1 MRRKARGRI
10 RMNRKL
16 GIGFLIIAFVPAMA
30 MAADR
35 PSLEQLEMRAAKLL
49 PTKEQLR
56 FQEIPWVHDL
66 AEAQKIAK
74 MQHRP
79 IFLWGYG
86 GRARPDN
93 GLEGC

>member
-1 MRRKARGRI
+1 MLART
-10 RMNRKL
+10 
-16 GIGFLIIAFVPAMA
+16 LIVLVL
-30 MAADR
+30 AAT
-35 PSLEQLEMRAAKLL
+35 PVAAQSTPEQLERRAASLL

-56 FQEIPWVHDL
+56 YQEIPWVHDL
-66 AEAQKIAK
+66 ADAQATARAE
-74 MQHRP
+74 QRP

>member
-1 MRRKARGRI
+1 MR
-10 RMNRKL
+10 L
-16 GIGFLIIAFVPAMA
+16 HIGKSCVWVIVVAAATVAQPPAPP
-30 MAADR
+30 R
-35 PSLEQLEMRAAKLL
+35 PTLEQLEARAPGLL

-56 FQEIPWVHDL
+56 YQDIPWVHDL
-66 AEAQKIAK
+66 AEAQTIARAER
-74 MQHRP
+74 RP

>member
-1 MRRKARGRI
+1 MRIHISFIATC
-10 RMNRKL
+10 
-16 GIGFLIIAFVPAMA
+16 LIATAISAQPPSK
-30 MAADR
+30 
-35 PSLEQLEMRAAKLL
+35 PSLAQLEKRAATLL

-56 FQEIPWVHDL
+56 YQEIPWVHDL
-66 AEAQKIAK
+66 AEAQKVAQDEK
-74 MQHRP
+74 RP

>member
-1 MRRKARGRI
+1 
-10 RMNRKL
+10 MNAHRAL
-16 GIGFLIIAFVPAMA
+16 GAFLALFVALAVALAQP
-30 MAADR
+30 
-35 PSLEQLEMRAAKLL
+35 PTSPPTLEQLQKRAASLI

-56 FQEIPWVHDL
+56 YQEIPWIHDL
-66 AEAQKIAK
+66 AEAQKVA
-74 MQHRP
+74 QTEHRP

>member
-1 MRRKARGRI
+1 MKIVNWG
-10 RMNRKL
+10 L
-16 GIGFLIIAFVPAMA
+16 GVLVVTIGLRVRLS
-30 MAADR
+30 AAER
-35 PSLEQLEMRAAKLL
+35 PTLEQLERRAATLL

-56 FQEIPWVHDL
+56 YQEIPWVHDL
-66 AEAQKIAK
+66 AEAQQVAQSEK
-74 MQHRP
+74 RP

>member
-1 MRRKARGRI
+1 MRI
-10 RMNRKL
+10 H
-16 GIGFLIIAFVPAMA
+16 IAFIAPCLIATA
-30 MAADR
+30 ITAQSASK
-35 PSLEQLEMRAAKLL
+35 PTLAQLEKRAATLL

-56 FQEIPWVHDL
+56 YQEIPWVHDL
-66 AEAQKIAK
+66 AEAQQVAQAEK
-74 MQHRP
+74 RP

>member
-1 MRRKARGRI
+1 LWLIAA
-10 RMNRKL
+10 
-16 GIGFLIIAFVPAMA
+16 GF
-30 MAADR
+30 AALAQA
-35 PSLEQLEMRAAKLL
+35 PLLTLQQLETRAAGLL

-56 FQEIPWVHDL
+56 YQEIPWVHDL
-66 AEAQKIAK
+66 AEAQKVA
-74 MQHRP
+74 QAEHRP

>member
-1 MRRKARGRI
+1 MIARTVTSLVLVITIVATSFGQS
-10 RMNRKL
+10 
-16 GIGFLIIAFVPAMA
+16 
-30 MAADR
+30 R
-35 PSLEQLEMRAAKLL
+35 PTLEQLQKRAAELIPDKA
-49 PTKEQLR
+49 QLR

-66 AEAQKIAK
+66 ADAQKLAQEEK
-74 MQHRP
+74 RP

>member
-1 MRRKARGRI
+1 MNYRI
-10 RMNRKL
+10 RL
-16 GIGFLIIAFVPAMA
+16 TSCTFVAIAGGLAFAQAPP
-30 MAADR
+30 R
-35 PSLEQLEMRAAKLL
+35 PTLQQLEARAAGLL

-56 FQEIPWVHDL
+56 YQDIPWVHDL
-66 AEAQKIAK
+66 AEAQKVAK
-74 MQHRP
+74 AEQRP

>member
-1 MRRKARGRI
+1 
-10 RMNRKL
+10 
-16 GIGFLIIAFVPAMA
+16 MA
-30 MAADR
+30 VAAAAALAQAPTPR
-35 PSLEQLEMRAAKLL
+35 LTLQQLETRAAGLL

-56 FQEIPWVHDL
+56 YQEIPWVHDL
-66 AEAQKIAK
+66 AEAQKVAK
-74 MQHRP
+74 AEHRP

>member
-1 MRRKARGRI
+1 MLART
-10 RMNRKL
+10 
-16 GIGFLIIAFVPAMA
+16 LILWMLVSAPV
-30 MAADR
+30 AAQST
-35 PSLEQLEMRAAKLL
+35 PEQLERRATALL

-56 FQEIPWVHDL
+56 YQEIPWVHDL
-66 AEAQKIAK
+66 ADAQATARAER
-74 MQHRP
+74 RP

>member
-1 MRRKARGRI
+1 
-10 RMNRKL
+10 MNAKIL
-16 GIGFLIIAFVPAMA
+16 GMTVALALAGVAPAQT
-30 MAADR
+30 R
-35 PSLEQLEMRAAKLL
+35 PTLEQLRARAATLL
-49 PTKEQLR
+49 PRPEQLR

-66 AEAQKIAK
+66 AEAQKVARAEG
-74 MQHRP
+74 RP